1 MIDVRNA
8 ARRARGRKSRAIVAV
23 AASCLA
29 ATAIAACS
37 SGSSTSTGST
47 TGTSSTGTSS
57 GGTASSSPASMT
69 SVKLGYPLPNVQSVA
84 VQIAAKNGIFA
95 KYGLNVT
102 ATSLGTANVVNAALT
117 SGSVDYS
124 LTSASQLITS
134 VAQGAGVIAI
144 SAYTVGTPV
153 DVIYSNSFIAA
164 HNLSTSTPI
173 SQLVKA
179 LAGGRVGVSSPVIE
193 TQEGSLL
200 KAYGVDPNSVKT
212 LTVSSESGLAT
223 LLKSGQIDAFI
234 AGPPVPQEA
243 EAQGAGKILITG
255 DNAPV
260 WNAGNANLVLAANA
274 AFAKA
279 NPALTKQVTAAVHA
293 AVQYVLGNKSSAA
306 QQSASLL
313 SATQAE
319 VEASIPLAGYS
330 SCAPMSDTLWNKT
343 IQFSIQSGSLKA
355 GATANEG
362 TVWTN
367 DYVAAQS
374 GC

>member
-1 MIDVRNA
+1 MMNVRSE
-8 ARRARGRKSRAIVAV
+8 ARRARGRKPRAILAV
-23 AASCLA
+23 AAGCLA
-29 ATAIAACS
+29 AATVAACS
-37 SGSSTSTGST
+37 SSGSAAGNASGSTASGSSTAL
-47 TGTSSTGTSS
+47 TSI
-57 GGTASSSPASMT
+57 
-69 SVKLGYPLPNVQSVA
+69 KLGYPLPNVQSVA
-84 VQIAAKNGIFA
+84 VQIATKNGIF
-95 KYGLNVT
+95 KQYGLNVT

-117 SGSVDYS
+117 SGSVEYS

-134 VAQGAGVIAI
+134 VSQGAGVIAI

-153 DVIYSNSFIAA
+153 DVIFSNSFIAQ

-173 SQLVKA
+173 ATLVKS
-179 LAGGRVGVSSPVIE
+179 LSGTRVGVSSPVIE
-193 TQEGSLL
+193 TQEGTLL
-200 KAYGVDPNSVKT
+200 KAYGVDPGSVKT

-255 DNAPV
+255 ENAPV

-274 AFAKA
+274 AYAKA
-279 NPALTKQVTAAVHA
+279 NPALTKKVVAAVHA
-293 AVQYVLGNKSSAA
+293 AVQYVLSNKSAA
-306 QQSASLL
+306 ATQSATLL

-319 VEASIPLAGYS
+319 VVASIPLAGYS
-330 SCAPMSDTLWNKT
+330 SCAPMSTDLWNKT
-343 IQFSIQSGSLKA
+343 VQFSVQSGSLKA
-355 GATANEG
+355 GATADEG

-367 DYVAAQS
+367 DYAAAQS

>member
-1 MIDVRNA
+1 MMDVRNA
-8 ARRARGRKSRAIVAV
+8 ARRARGRKPRAILAV
-23 AASCLA
+23 AAGCLA
-29 ATAIAACS
+29 ATAVAACS
-37 SGSSTSTGST
+37 SSGSSSTVSSGSTGGASAAST
-47 TGTSSTGTSS
+47 ATTN
-57 GGTASSSPASMT
+57 
-69 SVKLGYPLPNVQSVA
+69 VKLGYPLPNVQSVA

-134 VAQGAGVIAI
+134 VAEGAGVIAI

-153 DVIYSNSFIAA
+153 DVIFSNSFMAK
-164 HNLSTSTPI
+164 HHLSTSTPV
-173 SQLVKA
+173 SQLVKS
-179 LAGGRVGVSSPVIE
+179 LAGSHVGVSSPVIE
-193 TQEGSLL
+193 TQEGTLL
-200 KAYGVDPNSVKT
+200 KAYGVDPTSVNT

-243 EAQGAGKILITG
+243 QAQGGGKILITSE
-255 DNAPV
+255 NAPV

-274 AFAKA
+274 SFAKA
-279 NPALTKQVTAAVHA
+279 NPALTKQVAQAVHA
-293 AVQYVLGNKSSAA
+293 AVAYVLGNKAAAA
-306 QQSASLL
+306 QQSATLL
-313 SATQAE
+313 SATPAE
-319 VEASIPLAGYS
+319 VEASLPLAGYS
-330 SCAPMSDTLWNKT
+330 SCAPMSSTLWDKT
-343 IQFSIQSGSLKA
+343 IQFSIQSGSLKS
-355 GATANEG
+355 GAKAAEG

>member
-1 MIDVRNA
+1 MMDVRNA
-8 ARRARGRKSRAIVAV
+8 ARRARGRKPRAILAV
-23 AASCLA
+23 AAGCLV
-29 ATAIAACS
+29 ATAVAACS
-37 SGSSTSTGST
+37 SSGGSSTASSGST
-47 TGTSSTGTSS
+47 AAAGN
-57 GGTASSSPASMT
+57 TASAAAAT

-134 VAQGAGVIAI
+134 VAEGAGVIAI

-153 DVIYSNSFIAA
+153 DVIFSNSFMAK
-164 HNLSTSTPI
+164 HHLSTSTPV
-173 SQLVKA
+173 SQLVKS
-179 LAGGRVGVSSPVIE
+179 LAGSHVGVSSPVIE
-193 TQEGSLL
+193 TQEGTLL
-200 KAYGVDPNSVKT
+200 KAYGVDPTSVNT

-243 EAQGAGKILITG
+243 SAQGAGKILITSE
-255 DNAPV
+255 NAPV

-274 AFAKA
+274 SFAKS
-279 NPALTKQVTAAVHA
+279 NPALTKQVAQAVHA
-293 AVQYVLGNKSSAA
+293 AVEYVLGNKAAAA

-319 VEASIPLAGYS
+319 VEASLPLAGYS
-330 SCAPMSDTLWNKT
+330 SCAPMSSALWDKT
-343 IQFSIQSGSLKA
+343 IQFSIQSGSLKS
-355 GATANEG
+355 GATAAEG

>member
-1 MIDVRNA
+1 
-8 ARRARGRKSRAIVAV
+8 
-23 AASCLA
+23 
-29 ATAIAACS
+29 
-37 SGSSTSTGST
+37 
-47 TGTSSTGTSS
+47 
-57 GGTASSSPASMT
+57 
-69 SVKLGYPLPNVQSVA
+69 VQSVA
-84 VQIAAKNGIFA
+84 VQLAAKNGIFK
-95 KYGLNVT
+95 KYGLDVT

-117 SGSVDYS
+117 SGSVEYS

-134 VAQGAGVIAI
+134 VSQGAGVIAI

-153 DVIYSNSFIAA
+153 DVIFSNSFIAKNKLTA
-164 HNLSTSTPI
+164 QTPI
-173 SQLVKA
+173 TALVKS
-179 LAGGRVGVSSPVIE
+179 LAGTRLGVSSPVIK
-193 TQEGSLL
+193 TQEAELF
-200 KAYGVDPNSVKT
+200 KAYGVDPTGVKV

-255 DNAPV
+255 QNAPV

-274 AFAKA
+274 SYAKA
-279 NPALTKQVTAAVHA
+279 NPDLTKKVAAAVHA
-293 AVQYVLGNKSSAA
+293 AVQYVLSDKTAA
-306 QQSASLL
+306 ASQSASLL
-313 SATQAE
+313 SATPAE

-330 SCAPMSDTLWNKT
+330 SCAPMSTDLWNKT
-343 IQFSIQSGSLKA
+343 VQFSVQSGSLDA
-355 GATANEG
+355 GATATEG